1 MKKFL
6 LLFIILTTFAMGD
19 DMNNLYNES
28 LLLAEKISELEQIK
42 IKDLMDKMN
51 QNYDSNQNYIDSQR
65 GQGHFQIKT
74 LAPEEYKTLVKSSSI
89 EDLEFLTRITLIFYE
104 ENNFYFM
111 IESGMLDAIMGDSIV
126 IDLMGTYDEILNM
139 IKSLREEAEKN

>member
-1 MKKFL
+1 MKKIL
-6 LLFIILTTFAMGD
+6 LLFIILTTFIMAD
-19 DMNNLYNES
+19 DMNSLYNQS

-42 IKDLMDKMN
+42 IKDLMKKMD
-51 QNYDSNQNYIDSQR
+51 QNYDSNKNYIDSQR
-65 GQGHFQIKT
+65 GQGHFQINT
-74 LAPEEYKTLVKSSSI
+74 LAPEEYKTLVKNSSI
-89 EDLEFLTRITLIFYE
+89 EDLEFLTRITLILYE

-126 IDLMGTYDEILNM
+126 IDLMGTYDEIANM

>member
-1 MKKFL
+1 MKKIL
-6 LLFIILTTFAMGD
+6 LLFIILTAFAMGD

-42 IKDLMDKMN
+42 IKNLMDKMD
-51 QNYDSNQNYIDSQR
+51 QDYDSNQNYIDSQR
-65 GQGHFQIKT
+65 GQGHFQINT
-74 LAPEEYKTLVKSSSI
+74 LAPEGYKSLVKKSSI
-89 EDLEFLTRITLIFYE
+89 DDLEFLTRITLIFYE

-126 IDLMGTYDEILNM
+126 IDLMGTYDEISNM
-139 IKSLREEAEKN
+139 IKSLREEAERN

>member
-1 MKKFL
+1 MKKIL
-6 LLFIILTTFAMGD
+6 LLFIILTAFAMGD

-42 IKDLMDKMN
+42 IKDLMDKMD
-51 QNYDSNQNYIDSQR
+51 QDYDSNQNYIDSQR
-65 GQGHFQIKT
+65 GQGHFQINT
-74 LAPEEYKTLVKSSSI
+74 LAPEGYKSLVKKSSI
-89 EDLEFLTRITLIFYE
+89 DDLEFLTRITLIFYE

-126 IDLMGTYDEILNM
+126 IDLMGTYDEISNM
-139 IKSLREEAEKN
+139 IKSLREEAERN